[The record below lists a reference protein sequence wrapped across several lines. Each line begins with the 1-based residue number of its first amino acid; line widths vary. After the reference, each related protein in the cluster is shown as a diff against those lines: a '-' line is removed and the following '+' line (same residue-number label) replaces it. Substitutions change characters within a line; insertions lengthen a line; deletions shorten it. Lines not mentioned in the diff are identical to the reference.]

1 MEKEKLNKIRNA
13 QFFFVITGIYV
24 LSLALIAGILGAE
37 SFLILM
43 GILAYFTLPS
53 LIVVILLLVYAIVI
67 SFSPVSNDKYL
78 KVISYISIPY
88 VVLALDNI
96 FYFFSP
102 LVLDTKNIVAISF
115 FYSIFVFV
123 TVYKSKKYQESL

>member
-1 MEKEKLNKIRNA
+1 VEKEQLNKVRNA
-13 QFFFVITGIYV
+13 QFFFVMTGIYV

-53 LIVVILLLVYAIVI
+53 LIVVISLLIYAIVI
-67 SFSPVSNDKYL
+67 SFSPISNDKYL
-78 KVISYISIPY
+78 KVISCTSIPY